1 MKKHKTTK
9 QKGMDM
15 KLTATQKALALV
27 FSFGLMAGCSSTGDT
42 MGEEGMMG
50 DTDTSETSGQ
60 ESGTR
65 VFGGDDGSGVS
76 SSEMTEQ
83 ERQDAEA
90 RAEQAQLDAM
100 REITTF
106 YFDFD
111 TSEIKPEARDVL
123 VAHARF
129 LQANPGQNV
138 RIVGHADER
147 GTSEYNL
154 ALGERRANAVQRFLV
169 INGAARG
176 QTETVSYGEEKPAVM
191 GSGESVWAQNRRVE
205 LTFQ

>member
-1 MKKHKTTK
+1 
-9 QKGMDM
+9 M
-15 KLTATQKALALV
+15 KLTATHKALALV

-42 MGEEGMMG
+42 MGDDGSMG
-50 DTDTSETSGQ
+50 GTGDTSGQ
-60 ESGTR
+60 ESGTT

-83 ERQDAEA
+83 QRREAEA
-90 RAEQAQLDAM
+90 RAERAQEQAM

-111 TSEIKPEARDVL
+111 TAEIKPEARDVL

-129 LQANPGQNV
+129 LQANPDQNV
-138 RIVGHADER
+138 RIEGHADER
-147 GTSEYNL
+147 GTKEYNL
-154 ALGERRANAVQRFLV
+154 ALGERRANAVQRFLIV
-169 INGAARG
+169 NGAARG
-176 QTETVSYGEEKPAVM
+176 QTETVSYGEEKPAVL

-205 LTFQ
+205 LIFQ

>member
-1 MKKHKTTK
+1 
-9 QKGMDM
+9 M
-15 KLTATQKALALV
+15 KLKATHKVLALV

-42 MGEEGMMG
+42 MGEDGMMG
-50 DTDTSETSGQ
+50 DTGSASGQ
-60 ESGTR
+60 EDGAT
-65 VFGGDDGSGVS
+65 VFGGADGSGVS

-83 ERQDAEA
+83 ERRDAEA

-111 TSEIKPEARDVL
+111 TAEIKPEARDVL
-123 VAHARF
+123 IAHARF

-147 GTSEYNL
+147 GSKEYNL